1 MPLERQEIA
10 DKFIAEGIPE
20 NLAVAVSVES
30 NEDLTS
36 WISNYKAAIPAKEKA
51 LAEYTK
57 EELEEIAKDPQF
69 KGAKGFQGIMDAM
82 RAKYQKIE
90 PTPPAPPAPDKTN
103 SEIEALKAQ
112 MAALVESNT
121 KKDAEAELAKAK
133 SGAVATIKAAGIEG
147 FYASSL
153 VAMLG
158 ADFSE
163 ANVKAKI
170 DAYEAQRKAD
180 GIVTPSKGGK
190 PTASKEDLKKIMK
203 DFKPR

>member
-30 NEDLTS
+30 AEDLTS
-36 WISNYKAAIPAKEKA
+36 WISNYKAAIPAKEKS
-51 LAEYTK
+51 LVEYTK

-69 KGAKGFQGIMDAM
+69 KGAKGLQGLMDAM
-82 RAKYQKIE
+82 RSKYQKAD
-90 PTPPAPPAPDKTN
+90 PTPATPPQKDKPN
-103 SEIEALKAQ
+103 AEIEALKEQ
-112 MAALVESNT
+112 VAALVDSNT
-121 KKDAEAELAKAK
+121 KKDAAAELAKAK

-147 FYASSL
+147 FYANSL
-153 VAMLG
+153 IAMLG

-190 PTASKEDLKKIMK
+190 SNPSKEDLKNIMK